1 MKIALISTTM
11 SVGGAEKQVAD
22 LANVLKCDGHEVTII
37 SFKGPTRQQIPAGVH
52 LIELHARKSLFGLC
66 GLLFQLVR
74 VLRMIRPDVAH
85 SHMVVANI
93 VTRIVKPFCCRPVV
107 VVSSAHNTYEGGG
120 RFRIL
125 AYRATDSLADL
136 TTNVSK
142 EAVQRYVSL
151 GAAKSSRIRAVYNG
165 IDFDRFRFA
174 SNARIKLRAELGLAD
189 STRAYLAVGRLV
201 EAKDYPNLLRA
212 FAMVVQTVS
221 NSALLIVGD
230 GPEGPAI
237 AELAAS
243 IGIASN
249 VRMLGERLDVP
260 ALMSAADVFVL
271 SSAWEGFP
279 LVVTEAIACHLPV
292 VATDSGGVAENL
304 DGFGQIVPVAD
315 SVALASA
322 MLDARAEQ
330 NRESDVRA
338 IEARRHA
345 QSKFAV
351 QSVAREWVGI
361 YGSLIEAR
369 TK

>member
-1 MKIALISTTM
+1 MKIVLISTTM
-11 SVGGAEKQVAD
+11 AIGGAEKQVAD
-22 LANVLKCDGHEVTII
+22 LAKALNCDGHDVTII
-37 SFKGPTRQQIPAGVH
+37 SFKGPTRQHIPAGVR

-66 GLLFQLVR
+66 GLLLQLVR

-85 SHMVVANI
+85 SHMVVANLL
-93 VTRIVKPFCCRPVV
+93 TRIAKPFCRWPVV
-107 VVSSAHNTYEGGG
+107 ISTAHATYEGGG
-120 RFRIL
+120 RLRIL
-125 AYRATDSLADL
+125 AYRGTDSLADL

-151 GAAKSSRIRAVYNG
+151 RAAKSSRIRAVYNG
-165 IDFDRFRFA
+165 IDFDRFCFA
-174 SNARIKLRAELGLAD
+174 ADARMRLRAELGLAD

-212 FAMVVQTVS
+212 FAIVVQTAS
-221 NSALLIVGD
+221 NSALLIAGD

-237 AELAAS
+237 AELAVS

-271 SSAWEGFP
+271 SSAWEGFS

-322 MLDARAEQ
+322 MLDARAGQ

-345 QSKFAV
+345 RSKFAV